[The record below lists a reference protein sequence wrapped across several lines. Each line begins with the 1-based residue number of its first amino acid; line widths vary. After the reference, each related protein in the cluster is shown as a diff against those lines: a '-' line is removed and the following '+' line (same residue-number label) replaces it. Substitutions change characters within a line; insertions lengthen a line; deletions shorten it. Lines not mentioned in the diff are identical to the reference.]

1 LSTASLAA
9 LAASVHAGIG
19 SNGFDALLVGLGAGM
34 GLVMPN
40 MTTTI
45 QNAAR
50 AGELGTAMAT
60 TSFFRS
66 LGGAFGVALAGM
78 MLSVTLR
85 AHAAAGGGNLMNAG
99 VQTLQRLGAAERLVV
114 VGAYASAMSLIFA
127 VFAAVLVAASLVAAV
142 TPELALRRTLR
153 EA

>member
-1 LSTASLAA
+1 
-9 LAASVHAGIG
+9 
-19 SNGFDALLVGLGAGM
+19 
-34 GLVMPN
+34 
-40 MTTTI
+40 
-45 QNAAR
+45 
-50 AGELGTAMAT
+50 MAT